1 MARVKRGNVLKNRH
15 RKILKL
21 AKSFIGARSRI
32 FKVAN
37 IAVMKALKYQYRDR
51 RNKKRF
57 MRRLWITRINAAARI
72 NGVSYSRL
80 TNALKKA
87 NVTINRKMLADVAV
101 RDAAAFAKVVE
112 TAKKAI

>member
-57 MRRLWITRINAAARI
+57 MRRLWITRINAAARV
-72 NGVSYSRL
+72 NGLSYSRL

-87 NVTINRKMLADVAV
+87 NIVVNRKMLADVAV
-101 RDAAAFAKVVE
+101 KDAAAFAKVVE
-112 TAKKAI
+112 TAKKAM

>member
-57 MRRLWITRINAAARI
+57 MRRLWITRINAAARV
-72 NGVSYSRL
+72 NGLSYS
-80 TNALKKA
+80 
-87 NVTINRKMLADVAV
+87 
-101 RDAAAFAKVVE
+101 
-112 TAKKAI
+112 